1 MQAIA
6 KLPRTPAAKNS
17 ARSIN
22 RNETIGVR
30 VLSSWVALAIGP
42 PFGWSKSRGQARTL
56 SSARFYGV
64 TKIMKKS
71 IMVAPKRRGR
81 PPTGGRD
88 PLLAARVPQELINR
102 IEKWARLNGIS
113 RSEAVRRLIEH
124 SLP

>member
-1 MQAIA
+1 M
-6 KLPRTPAAKNS
+6 PRTPGTSCNL
-17 ARSIN
+17 
-22 RNETIGVR
+22 V
-30 VLSSWVALAIGP
+30 
-42 PFGWSKSRGQARTL
+42 FGSL
-56 SSARFYGV
+56 YGV

-88 PLLAARVPQELINR
+88 PILAVRVPQELIDR
-102 IEKWARLNGIS
+102 IDKWAKLNDIA

>member
-1 MQAIA
+1 M
-6 KLPRTPAAKNS
+6 
-17 ARSIN
+17 
-22 RNETIGVR
+22 
-30 VLSSWVALAIGP
+30 
-42 PFGWSKSRGQARTL
+42 

-88 PLLAARVPQELINR
+88 PILAVRVPQELIDR
-102 IEKWARLNGIS
+102 IDKWAKLNDIA